1 MTKQAKVTLFSMT
14 ARPLETIA
22 LGRKVTDS
30 SLLPGINYNL
40 AEGEAEAIFRE
51 VLTIPHQTPLEYVNT
66 VWLIEN
72 CSRAFQQQLTRH
84 RIGFSYSIQ
93 SLRVVDAG
101 DFATQGRYTMPE
113 SIKNKPIYENVMHN
127 IEAEYGSM
135 IASGE
140 KIEDAR
146 GILPL
151 NIHSPITMACSYR
164 ALLGMVRQRMC
175 VATQG
180 EWKNVVEGMRFALA
194 AVHPLLAE
202 PFDCSCGRF
211 KNNAGYCKHIKS
223 KVNKEGIVNGE

>member
-14 ARPLETIA
+14 ERPLETIA
-22 LGRKVTDS
+22 LGKRITDKT
-30 SLLPGINYNL
+30 LLPGIHYAL
-40 AEGEAEAIFRE
+40 ADGEAEQIFRE
-51 VLTIPHQTPLEYVNT
+51 VMSDQHQTPLEFVNT

-72 CSRAFQQQLTRH
+72 VSRAFQQQLTRH

-101 DFATQGRYTMPE
+101 DFATDGRFTE
-113 SIKNKPIYENVMHN
+113 SSAIKNKYAYRLGMKN
-127 IEAEYGSM
+127 IQEQYRAM
-135 IASGE
+135 IDDGE

-146 GILPL
+146 GILPI

-180 EWKNVVEGMRFALA
+180 EWKAVVEGMRFALA
-194 AVHPLLAE
+194 VVHPLLAE

-223 KVNKEGIVNGE
+223 KVNKE

>member
-22 LGRKVTDS
+22 LAQKVTDS
-30 SLLPGINYNL
+30 TLLPGIHYNL
-40 AEGEAEAIFRE
+40 EDGEAEKIFKH
-51 VLTIPHQTPLEYVNT
+51 VLSIPHQTPLEYINT

-101 DFATQGRYTMPE
+101 DFATQGRYHCSETV
-113 SIKNKPIYENVMHN
+113 KNEKTFHHIMENIQLEYRHM
-127 IEAEYGSM
+127 IEVG
-135 IASGE
+135 GE

-180 EWKNVVEGMRFALA
+180 EWKDVVEGMRFALA

-211 KNNAGYCKHIKS
+211 KNNAGYCKHIKT
-223 KVNKEGIVNGE
+223 KVNKEGVVNE

>member
-1 MTKQAKVTLFSMT
+1 MTKQAKVTLYSMT
-14 ARPLETIA
+14 ARPLETMA
-22 LGRKVTDS
+22 LAKKVTDS

-40 AEGEAEAIFRE
+40 EEGEAEQIFRE
-51 VLTIPHQTPLEYVNT
+51 ILKDQHQTPLEYINT

-101 DFATQGRYTMPE
+101 DFASEGRYTMPE
-113 SIKNKPIYENVMHN
+113 SVKSKGVYHQMMQD
-127 IEAEYGSM
+127 IEAYYRDLIKM
-135 IASGE
+135 DE

-180 EWKNVVEGMRFALA
+180 EWKAVVEGMRFALA

-223 KVNKEGIVNGE
+223 KVDREGVVNE

>member
-1 MTKQAKVTLFSMT
+1 MTKQAKVTLYSMT
-14 ARPLETIA
+14 ARPLETMA
-22 LGRKVTDS
+22 LAKKVTDS

-40 AEGEAEAIFRE
+40 EEGEAENIFRE
-51 VLTIPHQTPLEYVNT
+51 ILHDQHQTPLEYINT

-101 DFATQGRYTMPE
+101 DFAQQGRYTM
-113 SIKNKPIYENVMHN
+113 SDDIRNPIAYHQRM
-127 IEAEYGSM
+127 IDAEISYREL
-135 IASGE
+135 INSGE

-180 EWKNVVEGMRFALA
+180 EWKAVVEGMRFSLA

-211 KNNAGYCKHIKS
+211 KNNAGYCKHLKT
-223 KVNKEGIVNGE
+223 KVDREGVVNA